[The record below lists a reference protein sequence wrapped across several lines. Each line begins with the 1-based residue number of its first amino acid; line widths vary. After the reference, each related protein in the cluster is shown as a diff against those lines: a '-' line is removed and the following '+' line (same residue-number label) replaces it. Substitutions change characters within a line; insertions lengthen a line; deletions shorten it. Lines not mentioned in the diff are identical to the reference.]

1 MPAERNLPTPE
12 AEEIVGLARSVAR
25 EQLAPRVAAAEED
38 AAFPRDAFRALGEL
52 GFLGMPYPEEV
63 GGSGQP
69 YEVYLQALE
78 EIAAAW
84 ASVGVGVSVHV
95 MSCYPLATFGTAEQR
110 ARWLPG
116 MLAGDLLG
124 GYCLSEADAGSD
136 PAAMRTRAVLDDGG
150 DDADDE
156 DGTGDAG
163 DGGGD
168 AGGTGDADGAPAWR
182 VSGSKAWVTH
192 GGEADFYALFAR
204 TSEDRSRG
212 VSCFLV
218 PGDAPGLS
226 AQAPERK
233 MGLTGSTTATLDY
246 DAVPLAAERLIGGEG
261 QGLPIA
267 LQALDSGRLGIAA
280 VATGLAQGSLDL
292 AVDYAKERETF
303 GRPIIDHQG
312 LGFLLADMAAAVESA
327 RAVTLEAARRRDRG
341 LPFSRQASIAKLVAT
356 DAAMKVTTDAVQ
368 VLGGFGYT
376 KEFPVERHMREAK
389 VMQIFEGTNQIQRL
403 VIARHLARKGG

>member
-25 EQLAPRVAAAEED
+25 EQLAPRAAAAEED
-38 AAFPRDAFRALGEL
+38 ADFPRDVFRTLGEL
-52 GFLGMPYPEEV
+52 GFLGMPYPEEL
-63 GGSGQP
+63 GGAGQP

-84 ASVGVGVSVHV
+84 ASVGVGLSVHV
-95 MSCYPLATFGTAEQR
+95 MSCYPLATWGTEEQR
-110 ARWLPG
+110 GKWLG
-116 MLAGDLLG
+116 EMLAGDLLG
-124 GYCLSEADAGSD
+124 GYCLSEAEAGSD
-136 PAAMRTRAVLDDGG
+136 PAAMRTRAARDG
-150 DDADDE
+150 E
-156 DGTGDAG
+156 TY
-163 DGGGD
+163 
-168 AGGTGDADGAPAWR
+168 R
-182 VSGSKAWVTH
+182 VTGSKAWVTH
-192 GGEADFYALFAR
+192 GGEADFYTLFAR

-212 VSCFLV
+212 VSCFLA

-226 AQAPERK
+226 TQAPERK

-246 DAVPLAAERLIGGEG
+246 DDVPLDADRLIGGEG

-280 VATGLAQGSLDL
+280 VATGLAQGSLDA
-292 AVDYAKERETF
+292 AVAYAKERETF

-341 LPFSRQASIAKLVAT
+341 LPFARQASIAKLVAT

-403 VIARHLARKGG
+403 VIARHLARTG